1 MNKPFCFF
9 SKVFKFKDPVPRND
23 KQIPPPSVL
32 IPLSWKMRNWLNRIR
47 KILRKILRFLF
58 FELSWKIHHKLG
70 WWRYKNDQKMTTT
83 RKIKIGKI
91 WNIFF
96 FFRFSRFRIFHVNFI
111 NFEKKMIL
119 MLHDNTVAWLF
130 WYAVYTNLFL
140 LDSTNPKKNYQ
151 TLDAFRC
158 GRRE

>member
-1 MNKPFCFF
+1 M
-9 SKVFKFKDPVPRND
+9 FKYFITNLFVSFQKCSNLKALSQGTTSR
-23 KQIPPPSVL
+23 PPPLSGL

-140 LDSTNPKKNYQ
+140 LESTNPKKNYQ
-151 TLDAFRC
+151 TLDAF
-158 GRRE
+158 